1 MGLYII
7 VQNRADLQEGRVGST
22 MEAMEW
28 LGVVCVGGDRATG
41 YTLEV
46 SFLVYTLLKLLLEL
60 RDHR

>member
-1 MGLYII
+1 
-7 VQNRADLQEGRVGST
+7 